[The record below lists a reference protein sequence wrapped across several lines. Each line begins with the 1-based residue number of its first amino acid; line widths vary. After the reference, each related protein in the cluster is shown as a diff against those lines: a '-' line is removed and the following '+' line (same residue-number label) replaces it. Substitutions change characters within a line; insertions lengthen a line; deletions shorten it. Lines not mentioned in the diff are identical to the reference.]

1 VDNFAE
7 TAMPLVLPAIE
18 KGLFDDA
25 WRIRA
30 SSVHL
35 LGDVMSKITGR
46 NWKINITSAVDQDEG
61 TGVCVCVCQCVHVF
75 VDAIVSVV

>member
-1 VDNFAE
+1 LRAGHGVVDHYAE

-35 LGDVMSKITGR
+35 LGDVLSKITGESR
-46 NWKINITSAVDQDEG
+46 TAG
-61 TGVCVCVCQCVHVF
+61 CVPFLCAQR
-75 VDAIVSVV
+75 AGM

>member
-1 VDNFAE
+1 MREVALKAGHGVVAEYAE

-25 WRIRA
+25 WRIRS

-35 LGDVMSKITGR
+35 LGDVLSKITGGHSR
-46 NWKINITSAVDQDEG
+46 ERKREADRV
-61 TGVCVCVCQCVHVF
+61 
-75 VDAIVSVV
+75 